1 MPTSRPHTF
10 VARAILCLIFG
21 FFIYETIHEFNKLS
35 GLSLN
40 PYFAIVP
47 TVFLYVFQEF
57 VIRKW
62 RANEKAV
69 PITKAIKP
77 KFDKVFYV
85 IAWILLA
92 SFFLGIFVIWA
103 GMIYKQITY
112 EYSDY
117 TTTLR

>member
-1 MPTSRPHTF
+1 MASF

-21 FFIYETIHEFNKLS
+21 FFIYETIKEFNKLL

-47 TVFLYVFQEF
+47 GVFVYVSQEF
-57 VIRKW
+57 LIKKL

-69 PITKAIKP
+69 PINKP
-77 KFDKVFYV
+77 VEPRIDKVFYL

-92 SFFLGIFVIWA
+92 VLFLVTFAIWA
-103 GMIYKQITY
+103 GVIFKAITKNI
-112 EYSDY
+112 
-117 TTTLR
+117 

>member
-1 MPTSRPHTF
+1 MASF

-21 FFIYETIHEFNKLS
+21 FFIYETINEFNKLF

-47 TVFLYVFQEF
+47 AVLVYVSQEL
-57 VIRKW
+57 VIKKW

-69 PITKAIKP
+69 PINKP
-77 KFDKVFYV
+77 VEPRIDKIFYL

-92 SFFLGIFVIWA
+92 VFFLVTFAVWA
-103 GMIYKQITY
+103 GVIYKAII
-112 EYSDY
+112 EN
-117 TTTLR
+117 L